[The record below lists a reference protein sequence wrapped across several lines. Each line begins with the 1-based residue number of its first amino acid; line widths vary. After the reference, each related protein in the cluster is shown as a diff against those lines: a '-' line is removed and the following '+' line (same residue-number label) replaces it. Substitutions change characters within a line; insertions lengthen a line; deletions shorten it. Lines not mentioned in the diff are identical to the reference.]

1 MALSI
6 SPTKSQIQ
14 TALNSF
20 LGSILPGVLVVAG
33 VDNLVPEPASA
44 DFVVLTP
51 IRFVRLATNIDS
63 YQDCKFVGSIEGTE
77 MTVDDVELGTVE
89 IGNTVFGPGVTANTV
104 ISAQTS
110 GTTGGP
116 GTYTVAPA
124 QIVAAGTLSAG
135 TMTLLQEVQVTVQLD
150 VHGPNSGD
158 NAQIIS
164 TTFRDEFATDFFA
177 GLAAPLNS
185 VSPLLADDPKYLQ
198 FINAEQQFEFRWSID
213 AQIQVNQ
220 TVTIPL
226 QFFDSATI
234 TAASVEAILDAA

>member
-63 YQDCKFVGSIEGTE
+63 YPDCKFVGSIEGTE

>member
-1 MALSI
+1 MTI

-20 LGSILPGVLVVAG
+20 LATILPTVLVVAG
-33 VDNLVPEPASA
+33 VDNMVAEPANP
-44 DFVVLTP
+44 DFIVMTP
-51 IRFVRLATNIDS
+51 LRFERLATNIDS
-63 YQDCKFVGSIEGTE
+63 YQDCKFTGSIEGTE
-77 MTVDDVELGTVE
+77 MTVTATAAETGPIAV
-89 IGNTVFGPGVTANTV
+89 GNTVFGTGVAAGTT
-104 ISAQTS
+104 ITAQTG
-110 GTTGGP
+110 GTTGGI
-116 GTYTVAPA
+116 GTYTVSTA
-124 QIVAAGTLSAG
+124 QVLASGTLSAG
-135 TMTLLQEVQVTVQLD
+135 TMTLLQEVQVTVQFD
-150 VHGPNSGD
+150 VHGPASAE